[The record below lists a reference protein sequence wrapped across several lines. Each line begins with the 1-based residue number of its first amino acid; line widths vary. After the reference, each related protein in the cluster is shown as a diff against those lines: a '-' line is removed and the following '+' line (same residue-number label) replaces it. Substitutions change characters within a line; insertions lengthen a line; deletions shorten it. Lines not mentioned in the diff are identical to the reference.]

1 MAKDRLAILKMLS
14 DASSLEIFSHI
25 ASSYQSG
32 KFDGTPVPITKTTL
46 SRRQYYKRL
55 SELIESGLMTRINH
69 ENYVVT
75 TYGMLVYHQ
84 LLSLENIVDHQSK
97 IHAVDSIRMAISN
110 NLNTYD
116 QLVKIVGT
124 LIDDHEI
131 RELLLKFHGSET
143 KHRPRLSEPDPRLV
157 HTNLSRYLSG

>member
-1 MAKDRLAILKMLS
+1 MFKDRLALFTLLS

-25 ASSYQSG
+25 ASSYLSG
-32 KFDGTPVPITKTTL
+32 KVDGTSVPITKTTL

-55 SELIESGLMTRINH
+55 SELIESGLITRINH

-75 TYGMLVYHQ
+75 TYGMLIYHH
-84 LLSLENIVDHQSK
+84 LLSLGNIVDHQSK
-97 IHAVDSIRMAISN
+97 IHAVDSIRRAISN

-116 QLVKIVGT
+116 QLVKIVST

-131 RELLLKFHGSET
+131 REFLLKFHGRET
-143 KHRPRLSEPDPRLV
+143 KYRPQFSQADQQLV
-157 HTNLSRYLSG
+157 HTNIS

>member
-1 MAKDRLAILKMLS
+1 MAKDRLAILRLLS

-25 ASSYQSG
+25 ACSYQSG
-32 KFDGTPVPITKTTL
+32 KVDGTSVPITKTTL

-55 SELIESGLMTRINH
+55 SELIESGLITRINH
-69 ENYVVT
+69 QNYVVS

-116 QLVKIVGT
+116 QLVKILST

-131 RELLLKFHGSET
+131 RELLLKFHGRET
-143 KHRPRLSEPDPRLV
+143 RYRPHLSQADQRLI
-157 HTNLSRYLSG
+157 HTNIH

>member
-1 MAKDRLAILKMLS
+1 MAKDKVAMLRLLS

-25 ASSYQSG
+25 ACSCQSG
-32 KFDGTPVPITKTTL
+32 KVDGISVPITKTKL

-55 SELIESGLMTRINH
+55 SELIESGLITRINH

-116 QLVKIVGT
+116 QFVKILST

-131 RELLLKFHGSET
+131 RELLIKFHSSET
-143 KHRPRLSEPDPRLV
+143 RYRPQLSQAEQRLV
-157 HTNLSRYLSG
+157 HTNIS